1 MIATL
6 IGFILVVI
14 FLVLAFGP
22 LESLGWWRDKGATQ
36 VRESLERLVADPP
49 EAGEDAEPS
58 EHYVVYLSGIG
69 AIDPTT
75 VPPEEL
81 PLVEQLRERLPTFC
95 IADDVFPYSV
105 ANRGLTAQRAL
116 AGLWRRL
123 ENLRLANPG
132 SVLGM
137 LVNARNAI
145 QLFVC
150 ADRRYGPTYNI
161 GTAQQILGSLL
172 RHGYRP
178 GSGIPV
184 TLIGW
189 SGGAQ
194 ISIGA
199 CWYLGM
205 LDLPLRVISLG
216 GMMADDYGLDRIQ
229 KLTHLRGS
237 KDPLERLGWILFAG
251 RWPGA
256 VGSPWS
262 RAKAEGRIDVV
273 TLGPMHHN
281 DKAHYFDPD
290 TVAPDG
296 RSYLQV
302 SVDAIHSVLVGD
314 PIVVIEQASA
324 SPEVDRKPDSG

>member
-6 IGFILVVI
+6 IGFLLVIL

-22 LESLGWWRDKGATQ
+22 LESLGWWRDTGVTG
-36 VRESLERLVADPP
+36 VRESLERLVGAPTEPGDAPP
-49 EAGEDAEPS
+49 H

-69 AIDPTT
+69 AIDPTS

-81 PLVEQLRERLPTFC
+81 PLVEHLRERLPTYC

-116 AGLWRRL
+116 AGVWKRL
-123 ENLRLANPG
+123 ERLRLAHPG
-132 SVLGM
+132 SLLGM

-161 GTAQQILGSLL
+161 GTAQQILRSLL
-172 RHGYRP
+172 RHGYRL
-178 GSGIPV
+178 GSGVPV

-205 LDLPLRVISLG
+205 LDLPLRVISIG
-216 GMMADDYGLDRIQ
+216 GMMADDYGLDRIG

-237 KDPLERLGWILFAG
+237 KDPLERLGSILFAG

-262 RAKAEGRIDVV
+262 RARAEGRIDVI

-281 DKAHYFDPD
+281 DTAHYFDPD
-290 TVAPDG
+290 TLAPDG

-302 SVDAIHSVLVGD
+302 TTDAVHAVLVGEPVAVIAEPAAPGDLPD
-314 PIVVIEQASA
+314 PGTD
-324 SPEVDRKPDSG
+324 PR

>member
-1 MIATL
+1 MIITL
-6 IGFILVVI
+6 VGLVLVVV
-14 FLVLAFGP
+14 FLALTFGP
-22 LESLGWWRDKGATQ
+22 LESLGWWRDKGVDR
-36 VRESLERLVADPP
+36 VRDSLSQLVARQP
-49 EAGEDAEPS
+49 EPDAGQEYEQF
-58 EHYVVYLSGIG
+58 VIYLSGIG
-69 AIDPTT
+69 AIDPTS
-75 VPPEEL
+75 VPPEEE
-81 PLVEQLRERLPTFC
+81 PLVAELRRRLPTFC

-116 AGLWRRL
+116 AGLWRRI
-123 ENLRLANPG
+123 EKLRLAKPE
-132 SVLGM
+132 SLLGM

-161 GTAQQILGSLL
+161 GTAQEILRSLV
-172 RHGYRP
+172 RHGYRL
-178 GSGIPV
+178 GSGVPV

-194 ISIGA
+194 ISLGA

-216 GMMADDYGLDRIQ
+216 GMMADDYGLDRIE

-262 RAKAEGRIDVV
+262 RAMADGRIDVI
-273 TLGPMHHN
+273 TLGPMQHN
-281 DKAHYFDPD
+281 ATAHYFDPA
-290 TVAPDG
+290 TFAPDG

-302 SVDAIHSVLVGD
+302 STDAIHAILVGE
-314 PIVVIEQASA
+314 PVRVIEPAA
-324 SPEVDRKPDSG
+324 EPAPDTSGQE